1 MIRRWSDHVYA
12 VYVDDGMFGR
22 RVGLIDVR
30 EEAEN
35 VAPQSLRGED
45 SSASN
50 NGTIRGCAQRGVD
63 ALPPDDLNPILF
75 DSGSEAPA

>member
-12 VYVDDGMFGR
+12 VYVEDGMFGR
-22 RVGLIDVR
+22 RVGLVDVR
-30 EEAEN
+30 EN

-45 SSASN
+45 SPASN

-75 DSGSEAPA
+75 SPGSEAPA